1 MSLNTDDPY
10 SNDAV
15 GWNSRSMIKY
25 RMTVEHLENLEDRI
39 VILETVNS
47 ELQEKYKELQEQVQ
61 ELSEFKELFQEWYYV
76 TKNLRSFEPKEN

>member
-1 MSLNTDDPY
+1 MSLDTDDPY

-25 RMTVEHLENLEDRI
+25 RMKVECLKNLEDRI
-39 VILETVNS
+39 VILETANS
-47 ELQEKYKELQEQVQ
+47 ELQEKYTKLQEQF
-61 ELSEFKELFQEWYYV
+61 SEFKELFQEWYYV